1 MGFGR
6 VNLEWVKEDKSIF
19 FLKEL
24 VVQDEQTN
32 RRNEKW
38 IHIFEGKKEHQGGKL
53 LRKERQTQIQK
64 ERKQTNSESLHTW
77 DTERQTERN
86 TNKRAA

>member
-6 VNLEWVKEDKSIF
+6 VNLECVKEDKSIF

-32 RRNEKW
+32 RRNEK
-38 IHIFEGKKEHQGGKL
+38 
-53 LRKERQTQIQK
+53 
-64 ERKQTNSESLHTW
+64 
-77 DTERQTERN
+77 
-86 TNKRAA
+86 

>member
-1 MGFGR
+1 MILSAWESNSSYVYFDKFRLQFTSSSNFFVEFVAMGFGR

-19 FLKEL
+19 FRKEL

-38 IHIFEGKKEHQGGKL
+38 IHIFEGKKEHQDGKL
-53 LRKERQTQIQK
+53 LRK
-64 ERKQTNSESLHTW
+64 
-77 DTERQTERN
+77 
-86 TNKRAA
+86 